1 MSTRL
6 LSGPYIEPAGI
17 LKIWPTNTPPIGWL
31 LCYGQAISRA
41 LYAKLF
47 GVIDTTFGI
56 GDGSTTFNVPDFR
69 GRIPLGK
76 DNMGGA
82 SANRVTSAQAD
93 AIGGAAGDETLAA
106 HVHTGPSH
114 VHTGP
119 AHVHTTPVETN
130 GGSIGHTG
138 DIGDGNSVPINTGSS
153 GTGNTGAGGTGNT
166 GSTGAG
172 SNNMT
177 PYLTMNYIIK
187 T

>member
-6 LSGPYIEPAGI
+6 LSGPYIEPAGM

-31 LCYGQAISRA
+31 LCYGQAISRTV
-41 LYAKLF
+41 YAKLF
-47 GVIDTTFGI
+47 GVIATVFGV

-76 DNMGGA
+76 DNMGGT
-82 SANRVTSAQAD
+82 SANRVTNAQAD
-93 AIGGAAGDETLAA
+93 TIGGAAGDETLAA
-106 HVHTGPSH
+106 HMHTGPSH
-114 VHTGP
+114 THTGP
-119 AHVHTTPVETN
+119 AHTHTIPKSATVGTFTN
-130 GGSIGHTG
+130 VAGGVDPST
-138 DIGDGNSVPINTGSS
+138 SS
-153 GTGNTGAGGTGNT
+153 ATSSSDGTGNTGAGGTGNT